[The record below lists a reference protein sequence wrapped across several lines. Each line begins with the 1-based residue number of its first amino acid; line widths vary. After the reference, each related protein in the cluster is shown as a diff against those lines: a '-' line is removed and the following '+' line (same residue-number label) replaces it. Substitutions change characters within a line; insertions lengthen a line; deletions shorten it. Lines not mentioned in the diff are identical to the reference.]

1 MRPSAGAKGPM
12 GKQSTISFIAGDTQL
27 VGDIQ
32 SNARLMVEGSVEGN
46 IRCSELTVSPTG
58 RVAGDLQTG
67 IAFVAG
73 KHIGTIIAH
82 KKLTIHTTGSVEGKI
97 LTRSLVIEE
106 GGRVDGDIKVMTTIE
121 EFPEYT
127 P

>member
-1 MRPSAGAKGPM
+1 M
-12 GKQSTISFIAGDTQL
+12 GKQSTISFIAADTQL
-27 VGDIQ
+27 VGDLQ

-46 IRCSELTVSPTG
+46 IRCSELTISLTG

-67 IAFVAG
+67 TAFVAG

-82 KKLTIHTTGSVEGKI
+82 KKLMIHATGSVEGKI

-106 GGRVDGDIKVMTTIE
+106 GGCVDGDIQVMTTVD

>member
-1 MRPSAGAKGPM
+1 M
-12 GKQSTISFIAGDTQL
+12 GKHSDGAISFIAEDTQL
-27 VGDIQ
+27 TGDIQ
-32 SNARLMVEGSVEGN
+32 SNARLMIEGSVEGN
-46 IRCSELTVSPTG
+46 IRCSDLTISPTG

-67 IAFVAG
+67 AAFVAG
-73 KHIGTIIAH
+73 AHTGTIIAH
-82 KKLTIHTTGSVEGKI
+82 KKLTIHPTGSVEGKI

-106 GGRVDGDIKVMTTIE
+106 GGRVDGDIKVMTTVE